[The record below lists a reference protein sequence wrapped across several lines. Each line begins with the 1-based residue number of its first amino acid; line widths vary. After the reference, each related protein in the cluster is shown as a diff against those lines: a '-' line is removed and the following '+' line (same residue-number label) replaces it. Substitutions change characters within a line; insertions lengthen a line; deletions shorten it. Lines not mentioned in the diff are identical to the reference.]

1 MTPAPFLAPNAR
13 RKAFPLSFF
22 LSPHVN
28 ANCKPPPSLQARVG
42 GASSYFCCWC
52 LSRVSLV
59 GVFPP
64 TQDGRGVPFLPQP
77 HSHFKCE
84 VVGFLCRGF
93 CAATLPFPLC
103 VANATSAPPSST
115 PGRGVSLVQGTFR
128 FTRSMSLPHSPQAR
142 VAGFFVCGA
151 QRSQI
156 GPLTPKRER
165 RGFISGVLY

>member
-42 GASSYFCCWC
+42 GASSYFCCWR

-59 GVFPP
+59 GVFLQRK
-64 TQDGRGVPFLPQP
+64 TEG
-77 HSHFKCE
+77 
-84 VVGFLCRGF
+84 GFLFSLSPILASNARWWGF
-93 CAATLPFPLC
+93 CAGVSVPPLHR
-103 VANATSAPPSST
+103 PPQV
-115 PGRGVSLVQGTFR
+115 GGGGVSLVQGTFR
-128 FTRSMSLPHSPQAR
+128 FTRSVSPPHSPQAR